1 MILLV
6 IPDLFFLLHEGFTIE
21 GFNLTTLF
29 DFQTTPSPFEDEE
42 DQIYDEPPDGEEDGR
57 SIQVWYEAF

>member
-1 MILLV
+1 MQ
-6 IPDLFFLLHEGFTIE
+6 GFKLITQ
-21 GFNLTTLF
+21 F

-57 SIQVWYEAF
+57 SKCQQSVLISIHHSCDIL